1 MKDFRVTLI
10 VKKIKFEGVWDE
22 LAARLCFQRQL
33 FKKIFETN
41 AGFHVK

>member
-22 LAARLCFQRQL
+22 LAARLFPETIIQ
-33 FKKIFETN
+33 KIFETN